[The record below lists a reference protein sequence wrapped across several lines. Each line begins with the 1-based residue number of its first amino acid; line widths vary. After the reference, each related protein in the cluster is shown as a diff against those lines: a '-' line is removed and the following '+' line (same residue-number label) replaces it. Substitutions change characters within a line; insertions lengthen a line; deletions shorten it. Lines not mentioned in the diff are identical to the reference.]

1 MYSGISTLR
10 IKHLFGVFRGF
21 LSKEVYLG
29 VSTLR
34 IKHLFG
40 VFSGFHS
47 KD

>member
-1 MYSGISTLR
+1 MYLGVSTLR

-21 LSKEVYLG
+21 LSKEVYLE

-40 VFSGFHS
+40 VFRGFHS